1 MGCGTVSR
9 LFYAP
14 AIEELR
20 RRQRIGDVTVCD
32 LHPQAADELGGTL
45 KAHVC
50 PDLDSGLAKQSDLV
64 IIATPPA
71 LHRPQVERAL
81 AVGCHVLCE
90 KPLASRSTD
99 AIAMKDAALSADRV
113 LAVGH
118 YKRFFPAA
126 QQIKSLIH
134 DQSLGKLRSIRLH
147 EGGKFGWPV
156 QNDSFF
162 KKDKTPGGVLFDL
175 GIHAL
180 DLLVAWLG
188 NPTLERYWD
197 DAAGG
202 LEANAKVAVRWDQHD
217 CRANLFFS
225 RDWDTAM
232 RWRFEF
238 ERATVDWTVNDADHL
253 QIRLSGQSPYSLVST
268 LGDTHGRPAD
278 THPQSFTRHIEH
290 VIDAIAKGS
299 PLRTSLD
306 DSIGVLKLIEACYS
320 RATMVQA
327 S

>member
-14 AIEELR
+14 AIDELR
-20 RRQRIGDVTVCD
+20 RTGLVGDVVVCD
-32 LHPQAADELGGTL
+32 LDGRAADWLAKTL
-45 KAHVC
+45 HC
-50 PDLDSGLAKQSDLV
+50 RSRQHLDDGLAEAPNLV

-81 AVGCHVLCE
+81 AAGCHVLCE
-90 KPLASRSTD
+90 KPLASRSAD
-99 AIAMKDAALSADRV
+99 AIAMKDAALSADRI

-134 DQSLGKLRSIRLH
+134 DQSLGKLRSIRLQ
-147 EGGKFGWPV
+147 EGGKFGWPI

-188 NPTLERYWD
+188 FPSLEHYWD
-197 DAAGG
+197 DAVDG
-202 LEANAKVAVRWDQHD
+202 LEANAKVTLRWDQQD

-225 RDWDTAM
+225 RDWATAM

-253 QIRLSGQSPYSLVST
+253 RIRPCGKSPFDLETVLT
-268 LGDTHGRPAD
+268 DARCRPAD
-278 THPQSFTRHIEH
+278 THPQSFTRHLQH
-290 VIDAIAKGS
+290 VIAAVCDDA
-299 PLRTSLD
+299 PLQTSLD
-306 DSIGVLKLIEACYS
+306 DSIGVLQLIETCYS
-320 RATMVQA
+320 RASMA
-327 S
+327 EAP